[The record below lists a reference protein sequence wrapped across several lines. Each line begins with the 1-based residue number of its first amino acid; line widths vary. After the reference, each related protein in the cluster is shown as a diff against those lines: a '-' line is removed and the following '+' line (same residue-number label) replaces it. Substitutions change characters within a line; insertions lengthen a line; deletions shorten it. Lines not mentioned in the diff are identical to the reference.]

1 MQKKLV
7 VLFIFVLLAFIAL
20 SLRLIKIYRDKGND
34 YKKQVLSQQQ
44 TDSKVLPFRR
54 GDIVDR
60 KGSKLAYSEKV
71 YNLVVD
77 AKQMNSDDGVHL
89 EVTLNSLRDSFPE
102 LDVAAIRDYV
112 SKNPASR
119 YKIFAK
125 KLTYDRVE
133 PFEQLLKNGVSANTA
148 PKSSKGSKDSKDSK
162 DSKGDKDDKAART
175 LAGVWFEEDYQR
187 RYPYNSLACDVIG
200 FVQGNN
206 AGFFG
211 LEEYY
216 NSTLNGVDGRQYGFM
231 NEDAVMESS
240 IRPAQDGNTIVT
252 TIDTNVQSIIEKHI
266 AMFMQAHQNE
276 YREGPAADNIG
287 VIVMNP
293 NNGEI
298 YGMAGYPVFDLNDPS
313 NMDGIDLQYY
323 MPAPVSANAA
333 DAAAAEENT
342 VEEVPVD
349 TVSENGAE
357 EKQEDS
363 PETKAKNSIWRNF
376 CVSDSFEP
384 GSVMKPF
391 TIASAL
397 DSGKI
402 TGNET
407 YQCNGYL
414 PVGGFNIHCHNRL
427 GDGLLNI
434 EQGVAKSCNV
444 VLMNVA
450 FAMGKDEWLRY
461 NRIFNFGLK
470 TNVDLAGEANASE
483 LTFNEDMGLTDLAV
497 ASFGQGFNVT
507 MMQMAT
513 GFSAL
518 INGGYYYQPH
528 MVSEIMNA
536 EGAVVEERSPRVLK
550 QVISEDTSAKMRQ
563 YLRAVVMS
571 DPSECTGWSARP
583 AGYTEGG
590 KTGTA
595 EKYPRSAKNYL
606 ISFMGYVPAED
617 PQVLCYVVIDRPN
630 VPNQAESTRLATVL
644 NKDIMTEVL
653 PYLNIFPTEPL
664 TEKEQAELAEAAGD
678 FSTGSDLVSG
688 NEVQEDSEIGEAG
701 LNEDG
706 TIVIPAEE
714 EVQRDSAGNPISEN
728 KIRYDPET
736 GYPLDPAT
744 GEALDPKTLQPLNG
758 DSSVLPF

>member
-20 SLRLIKIYRDKGND
+20 SWRLVKINRDKGND

-77 AKQMNSDDGVHL
+77 AKQMNSDKGVHL
-89 EVTLNSLRDSFPE
+89 NVTLDSLRKCFPE
-102 LDVAAIRDYV
+102 LDVQAIKEYV
-112 SKNPASR
+112 AKNPASR

-125 KLTYDRVE
+125 KLTYDQVE
-133 PFEQLLKNGVSANTA
+133 PFEELLKNGVSSNTVVK
-148 PKSSKGSKDSKDSK
+148 KSDEDEKENV
-162 DSKGDKDDKAART
+162 

-200 FVQGNN
+200 FVQGGNT
-206 AGFFG
+206 GFFG

-216 NSTLNGVDGRQYGFM
+216 NSTLNGVDGRQYGYM
-231 NEDAVMESS
+231 NEDAMMESS

-252 TIDTNVQSIIEKHI
+252 TLDTNIQSIIEKHI
-266 AMFMQAHQNE
+266 AKFMQTHENE

-298 YGMAGYPVFDLNDPS
+298 YGMAGYPVFDLNDPT
-313 NMDGIDLQYY
+313 NMENIDLTYY
-323 MPAPVSANAA
+323 MPASVSANEAEAA
-333 DAAAAEENT
+333 VEETSAAEE
-342 VEEVPVD
+342 
-349 TVSENGAE
+349 TVSENSSE
-357 EKQEDS
+357 EKQEES
-363 PETKAKNSIWRNF
+363 PEMKAKNSIWRNF
-376 CVSDSFEP
+376 CISDSYEP

-427 GDGLLNI
+427 GDGLLTI

-507 MMQMAT
+507 MIQMAA
-513 GFSAL
+513 GFSSL

-528 MVSEIMNA
+528 MVSEIMNS
-536 EGAVVEERSPRVLK
+536 EGAVVEERSPRIMK
-550 QVISEDTSAKMRQ
+550 QVISEDASAKMRQ

-595 EKYPRSAKNYL
+595 EKYPRSARNYL
-606 ISFMGYVPAED
+606 ISFMGYVPADD

-630 VPNQAESTRLATVL
+630 TPNQAESTRLATVL

-664 TEKEQAELAEAAGD
+664 TEEEKAALEEAAGE
-678 FSTGSDLVSG
+678 FSTGSDLEG
-688 NEVQEDSEIGEAG
+688 ENNGEGEEGAEAG
-701 LNEDG
+701 LNDDG
-706 TIVIPAEE
+706 TIVIPEE
-714 EVQRDSAGNPISEN
+714 DEVKYDSAGNPISEN
-728 KIRYDPET
+728 EIRYDPET

-744 GEALDPKTLQPLNG
+744 GEVLDPDTLQPING
-758 DSSVLPF
+758 NTSMLPD